1 MANDDTNTLKTARR
15 REARAALAALSS
27 ADADAWSCQIAD
39 CVERWLAQ
47 RSSLKTVATFA
58 ALRGEPNLERLHV
71 LLPEHELLYPLTL
84 SDNRLSFHLVH
95 DPSTLRHG
103 QFGIMEPDPLIHPE
117 RSPKDIELI
126 LCPGLAFAEDGTRL
140 GRGKGFY
147 DRILSQLMS
156 AAPKVGVGFAL
167 QRHPS
172 LPSDT
177 HDQLMTHLLSEDG
190 VCAVNARREDAI

>member
-1 MANDDTNTLKTARR
+1 MANDDTNTLKASCR
-15 REARAALAALSS
+15 REARAALADISS
-27 ADADAWSCQIAD
+27 GDAEAWSCQIAD

-47 RSSLKTVATFA
+47 QSPPTTVATFA

-71 LLPEHELLYPLTL
+71 LLPEHELLYPLIL
-84 SDNRLSFHLVH
+84 SDHRLSFHLVR

-117 RSPKDIELI
+117 RFPKDIELI

-147 DRILSQLMS
+147 DRILSQLS
-156 AAPKVGVGFAL
+156 PATPKVGVGFSL
-167 QRHPS
+167 QRLPS

-177 HDQLMTHLLSEDG
+177 HDQLMTHLVSEDG

>member
-1 MANDDTNTLKTARR
+1 M
-15 REARAALAALSS
+15 
-27 ADADAWSCQIAD
+27 
-39 CVERWLAQ
+39 
-47 RSSLKTVATFA
+47 
-58 ALRGEPNLERLHV
+58 

-84 SDNRLSFHLVH
+84 SDNRLSFHLVR

-147 DRILSQLMS
+147 DRILSQLTP
-156 AAPKVGVGFAL
+156 ATPKVGVGFSI

-172 LPSDT
+172 LPSEP
-177 HDQLMTHLLSEDG
+177 HDQMMTHLVSEDG
-190 VCAVNARREDAI
+190 VCAVNAHPEGAT